1 LLYRLQTIFLSA
13 CLMAAMLALS
23 CNEAAAGETFIPP
36 VQIPP
41 PAPQAPP
48 PNPAFGANSAS
59 ASSWLVG
66 AHAGYNWQR
75 GAAVFGFETD
85 LQATHLNSSMFGGL
99 SYNPPIV
106 PPPAGDFAATTA
118 LIDWYGTFRGRL
130 GVTAGQWLFYGT
142 AGLAYGGVS
151 LSSNFSTA
159 GLSLASQ
166 VSDTKVGWVAGVG
179 AEYLLRPNVV
189 LNIGYQYV
197 DLGTLNLAAS
207 TPPGVVV
214 IGQRASAS
222 AQFQAVMAGV
232 SWRFAP
238 MGAPWEG
245 GYVGAHG
252 GGAWGNSTDAAYT
265 SSVFLPSDIRLKRD
279 VALVARRS
287 DGLGIYRYKYLWSDD
302 VYVGVVAQEVALI
315 RPDAVARDPLHGYLS
330 VDYGRLGL
338 QPVAVR

>member
-1 LLYRLQTIFLSA
+1 MLYRLQTICLSA
-13 CLMAAMLALS
+13 CLMAATLALS
-23 CNEAAAGETFIPP
+23 CNEAAAGNII
-36 VQIPP
+36 VPP
-41 PAPQAPP
+41 PPP
-48 PNPAFGANSAS
+48 PNPAFGANSAN
-59 ASSWLVG
+59 ASSWLAG

-75 GAAVFGFETD
+75 GAVAFGFETD

-99 SYNPPIV
+99 SHNPPIV
-106 PPPAGDFAATTA
+106 PPPAGDFAATMA

-130 GVTAGQWLFYGT
+130 GVTSGQWLFYGT

-189 LNIGYQYV
+189 LNFGYQYV
-197 DLGTLNLAAS
+197 DLGSLNLAAS

-214 IGQRASAS
+214 IAQRASAS

-252 GGAWGNSTDAAYT
+252 GGAWGNSTNAAYT
-265 SSVFLPSDIRLKRD
+265 SSVFVPSDIRLKRD
-279 VALVARRS
+279 VTLVARRS
-287 DGLGIYRYKYLWSDD
+287 DGLGIYSYKYLWSDD

-315 RPDAVARDPLHGYLS
+315 RPDAVARDPLYGYLG

-338 QPVAVR
+338 ALVAMP